1 MQWLVQ
7 ASRPAGYVAVLASLS
22 ETLYSCEGCAC
33 ATRAVD
39 KSPSSSHAQ
48 ACKAGERLV
57 HLPAHCQLTYGVHT
71 TPDLMRLIE
80 KVPQEFWGAKLAL
93 QVLLTYNFSTKRM
106 YELYGV
112 HMSAAKHFHG
122 PSISGRGHGDHSFVT
137 VDPAREDAW
146 DCKLLQALHQQ
157 SARCSAGYSALLHPG
172 GRQGSGGIPA
182 TQVCSCMQTQCLSW
196 KEL

>member
-7 ASRPAGYVAVLASLS
+7 ASRPAGYVAVLDSLS
-22 ETLYSCEGCAC
+22 ETLYSCEERAC
-33 ATRAVD
+33 ATKAVA
-39 KSPSSSHAQ
+39 KLSLFSHAQ

-57 HLPAHCQLTYGVHT
+57 NLPAHCQLTYGEHT

-93 QVLLTYNFSTKRM
+93 QVLLTYYSSTTRM
-106 YELYGV
+106 HELYGV
-112 HMSAAKHFHG
+112 HMSAAKYSCG
-122 PSISGRGHGDHSFVT
+122 PSLSGRRPVDHSLAI
-137 VDPAREDAW
+137 VDPAREDTW

-157 SARCSAGYSALLHPG
+157 SACCGAGYPALLHPG

-196 KEL
+196 NEL